1 MGNIYWIQHA
11 ETPRL
16 AIVARPRGDE
26 RLYDEL
32 LALKASGIDILV
44 SLLEP
49 DEAVYLGL
57 AEEGELAQRA
67 GLEFVWYPITDRGT
81 PADTQHFC
89 ELIAYLTEAIRAG
102 RNVGAHCQGCIG
114 RSTVTTA
121 SVMIESGWNAK
132 DAIRLIEE
140 ARHFPV
146 PDTAEQLRW
155 ILDFKPCS
163 QS

>member
-1 MGNIYWIQHA
+1 MVNIYWIRHS

-16 AIVARPRGDE
+16 AIVARPRGED

-57 AEEGELAQRA
+57 AREGELAQKA
-67 GLEFVWYPITDRGT
+67 GLEFVSHPISDRGT

-89 ELIAYLTEAIRAG
+89 KLIAYLSEAIRVG
-102 RNVGAHCQGCIG
+102 KNV
-114 RSTVTTA
+114 
-121 SVMIESGWNAK
+121 
-132 DAIRLIEE
+132 
-140 ARHFPV
+140 
-146 PDTAEQLRW
+146 
-155 ILDFKPCS
+155 
-163 QS
+163 